1 MPMPN
6 NFVGKAVPIQN
17 QKISKRSGGRKPKIL
32 KQWIKEC
39 KVGKKNAQDILKNL
53 LILYTA
59 DEIDQQLNILRSE
72 VPALAYMFL
81 NNIAGAIN
89 KQDTRMTKEIL
100 DFAFGGDLQIA
111 ITNNTQ
117 LVDLKAII
125 MERAKESPEERER
138 IIAEL
143 ERITGYTE
151 ED

>member
-1 MPMPN
+1 MSMPD

-39 KVGKKNAQDILKNL
+39 NVGKKNAQDILKNL

-100 DFAFGGDLQIA
+100 DFAFGGDPQIA
-111 ITNNTQ
+111 VTNNTKF
-117 LVDLKAII
+117 VDLKAII
-125 MERAKESPEERER
+125 LKQAEESPEERER

-143 ERITGYTE
+143 ERLSGYTE
-151 ED
+151 DE